1 MIIKLNVECYRQIFF
16 ILCFI
21 SCLYQVTK
29 ICEIYFSYKTTT
41 SVSYGDFSVISL
53 PAITV
58 CFDKIDVLRD
68 HYLVQLNISRND
80 ENKYKSQHIIKRFCG
95 NHTIEQQF
103 AMFFNY
109 EEIFMYCSVSGNRFN
124 KTSIKNNNIENYY
137 DKCEKL

>member
-1 MIIKLNVECYRQIFF
+1 MKFNFNFVKQLFF
-16 ILCFI
+16 IFCL
-21 SCLYQVTK
+21 SVCLYQIYT

-58 CFDKIDVLRD
+58 CFDKIDVLRYE
-68 HYLVQLNISRND
+68 YLIQLNISRND
-80 ENKYKSQHIIKRFCG
+80 ENKYKSQHIIEKFCG

-109 EEIFMYCSVSGNRFN
+109 IEIFTECYVSGKRFIN
-124 KTSIKNNNIENYY
+124 KT
-137 DKCEKL
+137 